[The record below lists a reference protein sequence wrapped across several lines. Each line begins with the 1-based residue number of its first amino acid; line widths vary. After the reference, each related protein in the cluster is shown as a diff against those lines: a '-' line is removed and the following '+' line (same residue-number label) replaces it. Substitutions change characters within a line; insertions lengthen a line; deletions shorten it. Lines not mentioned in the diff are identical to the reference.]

1 MAMNK
6 KNLIKFE
13 NLYKIF
19 QTDEIETYAVNG
31 IDLSINEGEY
41 VAIAGPSGC
50 GKSTILSVMGLLDKP
65 SRGVYR
71 FKDED
76 VTGFDRDRLAGIR
89 NREMGFVFQAFN
101 LIESLR
107 VIDNVKL
114 PLIYR
119 GELSDS
125 EITARAEA
133 ALAKVDMMHR
143 RNHYPTQ
150 LSGGQQQR
158 AAIARAMINNPS
170 VIFADEPTGNLDS
183 KSAEIVMSLLK
194 AQHQAGST
202 ICIVT
207 HDPRYT
213 RDATRIINVLDGKI
227 AA

>member
-1 MAMNK
+1 MVN
-6 KNLIKFE
+6 NLIKFE
-13 NLYKIF
+13 NLYKIYR
-19 QTDEIETYAVNG
+19 TDEVETYAING
-31 IDLSINEGEY
+31 IDLSVDEGEY

-50 GKSTILSVMGLLDKP
+50 GKSTILSIMGLLDQP
-65 SRGVYR
+65 SSGAYF
-71 FKDED
+71 FKSED
-76 VTGFDRDRLAGIR
+76 TTGFDRNRLAGIR

-119 GELSDS
+119 SGLSRS
-125 EITARAEA
+125 EIDARAEE
-133 ALAKVDMMHR
+133 ALAGVNMTHR

-158 AAIARAMINNPS
+158 VAIARAMINNPS
-170 VIFADEPTGNLDS
+170 IIFADEPTGNLDS
-183 KSAEIVMSLLK
+183 KSAEAVMELLR
-194 AQHQAGST
+194 AQHQAGAT

-213 RDATRIINVLDGKI
+213 KDATRIVNVLDGKI

>member
-1 MAMNK
+1 MG

-13 NLYKIF
+13 NLYKIYR
-19 QTDEIETYAVNG
+19 TDEVETYAING
-31 IDLSINEGEY
+31 IDLSVAEGEY

-50 GKSTILSVMGLLDKP
+50 GKSTILSIMGLLDQP
-65 SRGVYR
+65 SSGAYF
-71 FKDED
+71 FKNED
-76 VTGFDRDRLAGIR
+76 ATGFDRNRLAGIR

-107 VIDNVKL
+107 VIDNVKM

-119 GELSDS
+119 GDLSKSNIND
-125 EITARAEA
+125 RAEA
-133 ALAKVDMMHR
+133 ALEKVNMMHR

-158 AAIARAMINNPS
+158 VAIARAMVNNPS
-170 VIFADEPTGNLDS
+170 IIFADEPTGNLDS
-183 KSAEIVMSLLK
+183 NSAEAVMELLH
-194 AQHQAGST
+194 AQHQSGAT
-202 ICIVT
+202 VCIVT

-213 RDATRIINVLDGKI
+213 KDATRIINVLDGKI